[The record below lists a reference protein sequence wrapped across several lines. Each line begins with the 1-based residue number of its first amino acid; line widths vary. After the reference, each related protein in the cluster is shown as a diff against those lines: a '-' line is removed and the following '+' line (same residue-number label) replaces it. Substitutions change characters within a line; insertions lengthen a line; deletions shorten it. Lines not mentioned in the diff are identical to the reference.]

1 MSSLQPVGLSDQGSS
16 LPQWSS
22 ELLPASVVS
31 QGSTG
36 ATTGDNGQPCVKAP
50 SEGEYHEHAA
60 IKDPPI
66 KAEES
71 RESTDAESA
80 LSPSENEDDQA
91 ENVESPASLTE
102 QYNLKRRMKRF
113 RYAISGFSI
122 LYMRDAYDG

>member
-1 MSSLQPVGLSDQGSS
+1 MSSLQPVGLSDQSSS

-22 ELLPASVVS
+22 ELLPASVLS
-31 QGSTG
+31 QGSTR
-36 ATTGDNGQPCVKAP
+36 ATTRENDQPCVKAP

-66 KAEES
+66 KAGES

-80 LSPSENEDDQA
+80 LSASENEDDQA
-91 ENVESPASLTE
+91 ENVESPVSLTE

>member
-36 ATTGDNGQPCVKAP
+36 ATTRDNDQPCVKAP

-60 IKDPPI
+60 IKDLPI

-91 ENVESPASLTE
+91 ENVESPASLNE